1 VAGDAL
7 RDPFI
12 ERNSLPREVTGT
24 VPDLTR
30 GLTVWLDQAVVIV
43 TLARRLLGM
52 AIAGLIGLGS
62 VVLGIVVLLT
72 LGQCNPV
79 KAPLPRRSWPCR
91 SIDGDLDP
99 PLRRQPLLHPE
110 GLVTPPPRTR
120 PDLVGVNGRIETA
133 YAGLAPKG

>member
-79 KAPLPRRSWPCR
+79 KAPHGRAGRSTVTSIPRCA
-91 SIDGDLDP
+91 GNLCC
-99 PLRRQPLLHPE
+99 
-110 GLVTPPPRTR
+110 TR
-120 PDLVGVNGRIETA
+120 KV
-133 YAGLAPKG
+133 